1 MSFTANIGLQ
11 VMQGKKVVEVGNQ
24 GQIKGNAGSCLI
36 SKDCYDLILATEDDG
51 ADEAPFKTLP
61 ESAYSIKVGMAQ
73 SRARFNLHGPEEML
87 WVRIGFAVDY
97 NKNYEHIIAK
107 STTKYL
113 SDMLY
118 VLYPIY
124 EAFIRCIAFV
134 GSVLESQILA

>member
-1 MSFTANIGLQ
+1 
-11 VMQGKKVVEVGNQ
+11 
-24 GQIKGNAGSCLI
+24 
-36 SKDCYDLILATEDDG
+36 
-51 ADEAPFKTLP
+51 
-61 ESAYSIKVGMAQ
+61 
-73 SRARFNLHGPEEML
+73 ML
-87 WVRIGFAVDY
+87 WVRIGLAVDY